1 MMPGNVTRVE
11 MHLRSNR
18 RQRVAIEKA
27 DLSVTFEEGET
38 IWTESSHKYSP
49 TEVLCMAQASGFRC
63 EAQWIDREWLFAENL
78 WIAE

>member
-1 MMPGNVTRVE
+1 

-18 RQRVAIEKA
+18 RQRVAIDKA
-27 DLSVTFEEGET
+27 DMSVIFEEGET
-38 IWTESSHKYSP
+38 IWTESSHKYSCA
-49 TEVLCMAQASGFRC
+49 EVPRMAQASGFHC